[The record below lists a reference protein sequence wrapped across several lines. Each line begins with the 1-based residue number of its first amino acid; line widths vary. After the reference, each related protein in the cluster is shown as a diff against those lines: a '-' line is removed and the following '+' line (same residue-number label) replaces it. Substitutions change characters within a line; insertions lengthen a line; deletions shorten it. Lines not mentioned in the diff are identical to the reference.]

1 MYITLCLS
9 IFFLFSYL
17 FLFFFIL
24 FYSLLFSFN
33 LRAKYNALINRSTT
47 FHDYA
52 RDAYAFAALLTKLEN
67 VYRLITRVINM

>member
-1 MYITLCLS
+1 MSLYIFP
-9 IFFLFSYL
+9 IFLLIS
-17 FLFFFIL
+17 FFFFVL

-47 FHDYA
+47 FHDYT

-67 VYRLITRVINM
+67 VYRIITRVINM